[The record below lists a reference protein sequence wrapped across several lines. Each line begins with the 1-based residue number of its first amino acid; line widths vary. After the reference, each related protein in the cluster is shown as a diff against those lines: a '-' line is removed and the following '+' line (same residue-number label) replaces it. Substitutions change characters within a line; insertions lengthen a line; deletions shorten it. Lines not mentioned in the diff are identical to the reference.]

1 MDVSNEE
8 NNKNKIIKK
17 IMLEFNL
24 ETSEA
29 QEVYRSVELYCEI
42 ITLGLK
48 NY

>member
-17 IMLEFNL
+17 IMLQFNL
-24 ETSEA
+24 EISEA
-29 QEVYRSVELYCEI
+29 QEVYHSVELYCEI